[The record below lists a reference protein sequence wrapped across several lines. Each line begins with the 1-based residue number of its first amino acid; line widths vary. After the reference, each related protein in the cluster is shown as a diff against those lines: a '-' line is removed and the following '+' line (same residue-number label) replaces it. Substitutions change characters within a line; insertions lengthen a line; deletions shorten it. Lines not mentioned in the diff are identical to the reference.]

1 MCRVR
6 TDANVEFTVVIK
18 YENLWKFTEEA
29 CAMKIKLNFIGSIVA
44 VLNLLKL
51 LNLTAVS

>member
-29 CAMKIKLNFIGSIVA
+29 CAMKIKLNSTLSAWSLQFWTY
-44 VLNLLKL
+44 LNF
-51 LNLTAVS
+51 